1 MMKNIKILLPKDKFD
16 DSNLEEIKL
25 LKDTD
30 LSQITSELLTWTQ
43 DANWPIFPKIVEI
56 IVARQDLFI
65 SEISKVFQTDDW
77 IWKYWILT
85 NICPKLSLEN
95 IDFLKKDF
103 DNMVKA
109 LPTNTEEEEIL
120 ELINTLSKKIN
131 NEPKNI
137 T

>member
-1 MMKNIKILLPKDKFD
+1 MKNIKTLLPKDKFD

-25 LKDTD
+25 LNDSD
-30 LSQITSELLTWTQ
+30 LFQITSELLTWTQ

-56 IVARQDLFI
+56 IVARQDLFV
-65 SEISKVFQTDDW
+65 SEISKVFQTDDF

-103 DNMVKA
+103 DNMAKV
-109 LPTNTEEEEIL
+109 LLTNTEEEEIL
-120 ELINTLSKKIN
+120 ELINTLRK
-131 NEPKNI
+131 
-137 T
+137 

>member
-1 MMKNIKILLPKDKFD
+1 MKNIKILLPKDKFD
-16 DSNLEEIKL
+16 DSNLEKIKL
-25 LKDTD
+25 LNDSD
-30 LSQITSELLTWTQ
+30 LSQITSEVLTWTQ

-56 IVARQDLFI
+56 IVTRQDLFI

-103 DNMVKA
+103 DNMAKV
-109 LPTNTEEEEIL
+109 LSTNTEEEEIL
-120 ELINTLSKKIN
+120 ELINTLRK
-131 NEPKNI
+131 
-137 T
+137 

>member
-1 MMKNIKILLPKDKFD
+1 MKNIKTLLPKDKFD

-25 LKDTD
+25 LNDSD
-30 LSQITSELLTWTQ
+30 LSQITSELLIWTQ

-56 IVARQDLFI
+56 IAGRQDLFI
-65 SEISKVFQTDDW
+65 SEISKVFQTDDM

-103 DNMVKA
+103 DNMAKV
-109 LPTNTEEEEIL
+109 LQTNTEEEEIL
-120 ELINTLSKKIN
+120 ELINTLRK
-131 NEPKNI
+131 
-137 T
+137 

>member
-1 MMKNIKILLPKDKFD
+1 MKNIKILLPKDKFD
-16 DSNLEEIKL
+16 DSNLEKIKL
-25 LKDTD
+25 LNDSD

-77 IWKYWILT
+77 ILT

-103 DNMVKA
+103 DNMAKV
-109 LPTNTEEEEIL
+109 LSTNTEEEEIL
-120 ELINTLSKKIN
+120 ELINTLRK
-131 NEPKNI
+131 
-137 T
+137 

>member
-1 MMKNIKILLPKDKFD
+1 MKNIKILLPKDKFD
-16 DSNLEEIKL
+16 DSNLEKIKL
-25 LKDTD
+25 LNDSD

-65 SEISKVFQTDDW
+65 SEISKVFQTDDL

-103 DNMVKA
+103 DNIAKV

-120 ELINTLSKKIN
+120 ELINTLRK
-131 NEPKNI
+131 
-137 T
+137 

>member
-1 MMKNIKILLPKDKFD
+1 MKNIKILLPKDKFD
-16 DSNLEEIKL
+16 DSNLEKIKL
-25 LKDTD
+25 LNDSD

-65 SEISKVFQTDDW
+65 SEISKVFQTDDL

-103 DNMVKA
+103 DNMAKV
-109 LPTNTEEEEIL
+109 LQTNTEEEEIL
-120 ELINTLSKKIN
+120 ELINTLRK
-131 NEPKNI
+131 
-137 T
+137 

>member
-1 MMKNIKILLPKDKFD
+1 MMKNIKTLLLKDKFD
-16 DSNLEEIKL
+16 DGNLEEIKIL
-25 LKDTD
+25 NDSD

-65 SEISKVFQTDDW
+65 SEISKVFQTDDL

-103 DNMVKA
+103 DNMVKV

-120 ELINTLSKKIN
+120 ELINTLRK
-131 NEPKNI
+131 
-137 T
+137 

>member
-1 MMKNIKILLPKDKFD
+1 MKNIKILLPKDKFD
-16 DSNLEEIKL
+16 DSNLEKIKL
-25 LKDTD
+25 LNDSD
-30 LSQITSELLTWTQ
+30 LSQIVSELLTWTQ
-43 DANWPIFPKIVEI
+43 DANWPVFPKIVEI

-103 DNMVKA
+103 DNMAKV
-109 LPTNTEEEEIL
+109 LSTNTEEEEIL
-120 ELINTLSKKIN
+120 ELINTLRK
-131 NEPKNI
+131 
-137 T
+137 

>member
-1 MMKNIKILLPKDKFD
+1 MMKNIKTLLPKDKFD
-16 DSNLEEIKL
+16 DSNLEKIKL
-25 LKDTD
+25 LDDSD
-30 LSQITSELLTWTQ
+30 LSQIVSELLTWTQ
-43 DANWPIFPKIVEI
+43 DANWPVFPKIVEI

-103 DNMVKA
+103 DNMAKV
-109 LPTNTEEEEIL
+109 LSTNTEEEEIL
-120 ELINTLSKKIN
+120 ELINTLRK
-131 NEPKNI
+131 
-137 T
+137 

>member
-25 LKDTD
+25 LNDSD
-30 LSQITSELLTWTQ
+30 LSQITSEVLTWTQ

-65 SEISKVFQTDDW
+65 SEISKVFQTDDM

-95 IDFLKKDF
+95 KDFLKKDF
-103 DNMVKA
+103 DNMAKV
-109 LPTNTEEEEIL
+109 LQTNTEEEEIL
-120 ELINTLSKKIN
+120 ELINTLRK
-131 NEPKNI
+131 
-137 T
+137 

>member
-1 MMKNIKILLPKDKFD
+1 MKNIKTLLPKDKFD

-25 LKDTD
+25 LNDSD

-65 SEISKVFQTDDW
+65 SEISKVFQTDDL

-85 NICPKLSLEN
+85 SICPKLSLEN

-103 DNMVKA
+103 EYGKGFTDKYGRRGNFRIDKY
-109 LPTNTEEEEIL
+109 I
-120 ELINTLSKKIN
+120 KKIN

>member
-1 MMKNIKILLPKDKFD
+1 MKNIKILLPKDKFD
-16 DSNLEEIKL
+16 DSNLEKIKL
-25 LKDTD
+25 LNDSD

-95 IDFLKKDF
+95 KDFLKKDF
-103 DNMVKA
+103 DNMAKV
-109 LPTNTEEEEIL
+109 LSINTEEEEIL
-120 ELINTLSKKIN
+120 ELINTLRK
-131 NEPKNI
+131 
-137 T
+137 

>member
-1 MMKNIKILLPKDKFD
+1 MKNIKNLLPKDKFD

-25 LKDTD
+25 LNDSD

-65 SEISKVFQTDDW
+65 GEISKVFQTDDM

-95 IDFLKKDF
+95 KDFLKKDF
-103 DNMVKA
+103 DNMAKV
-109 LPTNTEEEEIL
+109 LSTNTEEEEIL
-120 ELINTLSKKIN
+120 ELINTLRK
-131 NEPKNI
+131 
-137 T
+137 

>member
-1 MMKNIKILLPKDKFD
+1 MKNIKILLPKDKFD
-16 DSNLEEIKL
+16 DSNLEKIKL
-25 LKDTD
+25 LNDSD
-30 LSQITSELLTWTQ
+30 LSQITSEVLTWTQ

-65 SEISKVFQTDDW
+65 SEISKVFQTDDL

-103 DNMVKA
+103 DNMAKV
-109 LPTNTEEEEIL
+109 LQTNTEEEEIL
-120 ELINTLSKKIN
+120 ELINTLRK
-131 NEPKNI
+131 
-137 T
+137 

>member
-1 MMKNIKILLPKDKFD
+1 MKNIKILLPKDKFD
-16 DSNLEEIKL
+16 DSNLEKIKL
-25 LKDTD
+25 LNDSD
-30 LSQITSELLTWTQ
+30 LSQLVSELLTWTQ

-95 IDFLKKDF
+95 KDFLKKDF
-103 DNMVKA
+103 DNMAKV
-109 LPTNTEEEEIL
+109 LLTNMEEEEIL
-120 ELINTLSKKIN
+120 ELINTLRK
-131 NEPKNI
+131 
-137 T
+137 

>member
-1 MMKNIKILLPKDKFD
+1 MKNIKNLLPKDKFD

-25 LKDTD
+25 LNDSD

-65 SEISKVFQTDDW
+65 SEISKVFQTDDM

-103 DNMVKA
+103 DNMAKV
-109 LPTNTEEEEIL
+109 LQTNTEEEEIL
-120 ELINTLSKKIN
+120 ELINTLRKK
-131 NEPKNI
+131 
-137 T
+137 

>member
-1 MMKNIKILLPKDKFD
+1 MMKNIKTLLPKDKFD
-16 DSNLEEIKL
+16 DSNLEKIKL
-25 LKDTD
+25 LNDSD

-77 IWKYWILT
+77 ILT

-103 DNMVKA
+103 DNMVKV
-109 LPTNTEEEEIL
+109 LPTDITDIEKEEIL
-120 ELINTLSKKIN
+120 ELINTLRK
-131 NEPKNI
+131 
-137 T
+137 

>member
-1 MMKNIKILLPKDKFD
+1 MKNIKILLPKDKFD

-25 LKDTD
+25 LNDSD

-95 IDFLKKDF
+95 KDFLKKDF
-103 DNMVKA
+103 DNMAKV
-109 LPTNTEEEEIL
+109 LLTNMEEEEIL
-120 ELINTLSKKIN
+120 ELINTLRK
-131 NEPKNI
+131 
-137 T
+137 

>member
-1 MMKNIKILLPKDKFD
+1 MKNIKILLPKDKFD

-25 LKDTD
+25 LNDSD
-30 LSQITSELLTWTQ
+30 LSQITSEVLTWTQ

-95 IDFLKKDF
+95 KDFLKKDF
-103 DNMVKA
+103 DNMAKV
-109 LPTNTEEEEIL
+109 LLTNTEEEEIL
-120 ELINTLSKKIN
+120 ELINTLRK
-131 NEPKNI
+131 
-137 T
+137 

>member
-1 MMKNIKILLPKDKFD
+1 MKNIKILLPKDKFD
-16 DSNLEEIKL
+16 DSNLEKIKL
-25 LKDTD
+25 LNDSD

-65 SEISKVFQTDDW
+65 SEISKVFQTDDM

-95 IDFLKKDF
+95 KDFLKKDF
-103 DNMVKA
+103 DNMVKV
-109 LPTNTEEEEIL
+109 LSTNTEEEEIL
-120 ELINTLSKKIN
+120 ELINTLRK
-131 NEPKNI
+131 
-137 T
+137 

>member
-1 MMKNIKILLPKDKFD
+1 MKNIKTLLPKDKFD

-56 IVARQDLFI
+56 ILARQDLFI
-65 SEISKVFQTDDW
+65 SEISKVFQTDDL
-77 IWKYWILT
+77 IWKNWILT
-85 NICPKLSLEN
+85 KVYPKLSLEN
-95 IDFLKKDF
+95 MDFLKKDF

-120 ELINTLSKKIN
+120 ELINTLRK
-131 NEPKNI
+131 
-137 T
+137 

>member
-1 MMKNIKILLPKDKFD
+1 MKNIKILLPKDKFD

-25 LKDTD
+25 LNHSD

-65 SEISKVFQTDDW
+65 SEISKVFQTDDR

-103 DNMVKA
+103 DNMAKV
-109 LPTNTEEEEIL
+109 LQTNTEEEEIL
-120 ELINTLSKKIN
+120 ELINTLRK
-131 NEPKNI
+131 
-137 T
+137 

>member
-1 MMKNIKILLPKDKFD
+1 MKNIKTLLPKDKFD

-25 LKDTD
+25 LNDSD
-30 LSQITSELLTWTQ
+30 LFQITSELLTWTQ

-56 IVARQDLFI
+56 IVARQDLFV
-65 SEISKVFQTDDW
+65 SEISKVFQTDDF

-103 DNMVKA
+103 DNMAKV
-109 LPTNTEEEEIL
+109 LPTNTVEEEIL
-120 ELINTLSKKIN
+120 ELINTLRK
-131 NEPKNI
+131 
-137 T
+137 

>member
-1 MMKNIKILLPKDKFD
+1 MKNIKILLPKDKLD

-25 LKDTD
+25 LNDSD

-95 IDFLKKDF
+95 KDFLKKDF
-103 DNMVKA
+103 DNMAKV
-109 LPTNTEEEEIL
+109 LLTNTEEEEIL
-120 ELINTLSKKIN
+120 ELINTLRK
-131 NEPKNI
+131 
-137 T
+137 

>member
-1 MMKNIKILLPKDKFD
+1 MMKNIKTLLPKDKFD

-25 LKDTD
+25 LNDSD

-95 IDFLKKDF
+95 KDFLKKDF
-103 DNMVKA
+103 DNMAKV
-109 LPTNTEEEEIL
+109 LQTNTEEEEIL
-120 ELINTLSKKIN
+120 ELINTLRK
-131 NEPKNI
+131 
-137 T
+137 

>member
-16 DSNLEEIKL
+16 DGNLEEIKL
-25 LKDTD
+25 LNDSD
-30 LSQITSELLTWTQ
+30 LFQITSELLTWTQ

-56 IVARQDLFI
+56 IVVRQDLFV
-65 SEISKVFQTDDW
+65 SEISKVFQTDDF

-103 DNMVKA
+103 DNMTKV
-109 LPTNTEEEEIL
+109 LPTNMEEEEIL
-120 ELINTLSKKIN
+120 ELINTLRK
-131 NEPKNI
+131 
-137 T
+137 

>member
-25 LKDTD
+25 LNDSD
-30 LSQITSELLTWTQ
+30 LSQITSEVLTWTQ

-65 SEISKVFQTDDW
+65 SEISKVFQTDDM

-95 IDFLKKDF
+95 KDFLKKDF
-103 DNMVKA
+103 DNMVKV
-109 LPTNTEEEEIL
+109 LSTNMEEKEIL
-120 ELINTLSKKIN
+120 ELINTLRK
-131 NEPKNI
+131 
-137 T
+137 